1 MMVAAVRERTP
12 LTGAACAATIT
23 SMPAKMK
30 KVSKPGGRPRS
41 SRTSA
46 LGRWLD
52 AQGRS
57 RDWLVEKLGIKSG
70 SFAAKLARGDALPSI
85 VLAYE
90 IQKLTKG
97 RVGLREWAEVA
108 KSLGR

>member
-1 MMVAAVRERTP
+1 MAAGARVKP
-12 LTGAACAATIT
+12 SLTGAVGAATIPA
-23 SMPAKMK
+23 MPRTATKT
-30 KVSKPGGRPRS
+30 SKPGGRPRS
-41 SRTSA
+41 DRTSA

-57 RDWLVEKLGIKSG
+57 RDWLVEKLGIKSS

-97 RVGLREWAEVA
+97 RVGLREWAEAA
-108 KSLGR
+108 KTLGR